1 MSSEGAEAKEGG
13 FSSRWGLVLTA
24 MGAAVGTGNIW
35 RFPREAATHGGGAF
49 MIPWL
54 IFLFAWSIPL
64 LMAEFALG
72 KHTRLGTIG
81 TFRDFA
87 GKKYTWMGVW
97 MVWVSAAVGF
107 YYAVVMG
114 WTIHYFWVAF
124 SGDITTYESAAITEQ
139 RWDDFINSPL
149 QVIFFQFIAV
159 AISGFIVHRGIQKGI
174 EKTNKILMPTLI
186 VLLIFAA
193 IYPFTQNAEGA
204 FRGLK
209 YLFLPDPDYMFKAD
223 TWLAALT
230 QSAWSTSAGFGMAI
244 TYAVYMR
251 KKEDVSLNA
260 FLTGLGNNAI
270 SLIAGVAV
278 IGTVFAMSTST
289 AQGLEAVHAGSS
301 GLTFIHLT
309 ALFATA
315 PGGRFIAA
323 MFFLAMSF
331 AALTS
336 MIATMEIA
344 ARNLIDM
351 GYERPQAL
359 KWISVAIFALGIP
372 SAISL
377 QFLDSQDFVW
387 GTGLI
392 VSGLFTSFAV
402 IKYGSRKRAEGGT
415 FARIMAALRYGP
427 YHFRKEFINTEDS
440 DLWIGRWWDYAI
452 YLMVFVEF
460 PIIFLWGLYNTTLQN
475 IVLMIIQW
483 SIVLAVFI
491 YKNDYFA
498 SLIKRGEYTPD
509 DTEVEGG
516 DEIDEE
522 DYGVD
527 AEIDAG

>member
-1 MSSEGAEAKEGG
+1 MSSEEGG

-54 IFLFAWSIPL
+54 FFLFAWSIPL

-72 KHTRLGTIG
+72 KKTRLGTIG

-124 SGDITTYESAAITEQ
+124 SGDITTYESAAIAQQ
-139 RWDDFINSPL
+139 RWDDFINSPS

-159 AISGFIVHRGIQKGI
+159 AVSGFIVYKGIQKGI
-174 EKTNKILMPTLI
+174 EITNKILMPTLI
-186 VLLIFAA
+186 LLLIFAA
-193 IYPFTQNAEGA
+193 IYPFTQNAQGA
-204 FRGLK
+204 FKGLK

-289 AQGLEAVHAGSS
+289 AQGLEAVHSGSS

-323 MFFLAMSF
+323 IFFLAMSF

-351 GYERPQAL
+351 GYERSQAL
-359 KWISVAIFALGIP
+359 KWICIAIFVLGIP
-372 SAISL
+372 SAVSL
-377 QFLDSQDFVW
+377 HFLDSQDFVW

-402 IKYGSRKRAEGGT
+402 IKYGSKKREESGIYG
-415 FARIMAALRYGP
+415 IMEAIRRGP
-427 YHFRKEFINTEDS
+427 YHFRRNFINTEDS

-460 PIIFLWGLYNTTLQN
+460 PIIFLWGIYNTTMEN
-475 IVLMIIQW
+475 ILLMILQW
-483 SIVLAVFI
+483 SIVFSLFI
-491 YKNDYFA
+491 YRNDWFA
-498 SLIKRGEYTPD
+498 SLVQRGNYTREDVVMSGEFPEEEH
-509 DTEVEGG
+509 TLEPEIEVG
-516 DEIDEE
+516 
-522 DYGVD
+522 
-527 AEIDAG
+527 